1 MTNPLNPLDLH
12 GPAFLAFYA
21 AVGIVTIVALV
32 VRRRRQETTTV
43 SATSAAGEPLA
54 DPYAVAYLRGG
65 GLEAVRVAV
74 ATLLDRGAI
83 VADGKWLSPAP
94 GSATAAPSHVPL
106 EHAVLAYVTPGP
118 GYLNRAM
125 DDLVIRVALRSIEDT
140 LIGRGLLPTPEQ
152 EQGRRRRCVRAGVLL
167 WMVAIAQIANR
178 DPRYGIG
185 FLVLL
190 AIGFTAIAAWVSFRR
205 RTAAGDRVVEDMQVL
220 LQGQRDALAAQ
231 GEVHVPALVLAVFGL
246 AVLPS
251 AAQALARRVVPPQTS
266 TLGSSGGCSSSGGSG
281 WGGSGCGGSSC
292 GGGGSCG
299 GCGGG
304 CGGCGGCGG

>member
-21 AVGIVTIVALV
+21 AIGVVTIVALV
-32 VRRRRQETTTV
+32 VRQHRQESATASV
-43 SATSAAGEPLA
+43 SAWSGEPLS
-54 DPYAVAYLRGG
+54 DPYTVAYLRGG

-74 ATLLDRGAI
+74 ATLLDRGTI
-83 VADGKWLSPAP
+83 VADGQWLSPAP
-94 GSATAAPSHVPL
+94 HSAMAARSPVPL
-106 EHAVLAYVTPGP
+106 EQAVLAYVTPGP
-118 GYLNRAM
+118 AYLNRAM

-152 EQGRRRRCVRAGVLL
+152 QRARHRRGVRAGLVL
-167 WMVAIAQIANR
+167 WVVAIAQILNR

-190 AIGFTAIAAWVSFRR
+190 AIGFTAVAAWVCFRR
-205 RTAAGDRVVEDMQVL
+205 RTTVGDGLLQDMQAL
-220 LQGQRDALAAQ
+220 LQGQRDSLVAH
-231 GEVHVPALVLAVFGL
+231 GDVHVPALVLAAFGL

-251 AAQALARRVVPPQTS
+251 AAQALARRVVPPQNS
-266 TLGSSGGCSSSGGSG
+266 SLGSSGGCSSSGS
-281 WGGSGCGGSSC
+281 
-292 GGGGSCG
+292 SCG